1 MERNVYT
8 WHIAI
13 EEGLNPGDYSYDPEL
28 VPLGEFEAILD
39 FKIWSKKVMGIN
51 CYFTQ
56 RNSDIKFQ
64 LTVYRQLGTKEY
76 VIKEGGIDF
85 TISPVGCLYHLNVEE
100 NLKGRVVFQDAIIVT
115 EIENSDLNFSG

>member
-8 WHIAI
+8 WHIAV
-13 EEGLNPGDYSYDPEL
+13 EKGLNPSDYTYDPDL
-28 VPLGEFEAILD
+28 IPLGQFEATLD

-51 CYFTQ
+51 CYFTEK
-56 RNSDIKFQ
+56 NSGVKFQ
-64 LTVYRQLGTKEY
+64 LTVYRQHGTKEY

-100 NLKGRVVFQDAIIVT
+100 NLKGRIVFQNAIILT
-115 EIENSDLNFSG
+115 KIENSDLNFSD